1 MSEHF
6 RLADNEVIDVGPPK
20 RRHWR
25 GWVLA
30 AIAIL
35 LLILSRSLGVF
46 LSAAWF
52 SSLGF
57 SSVYWYIFKLKFG
70 LFFAFAFLTAFLLRF
85 VFWLLE
91 KYFKAETLEKR
102 TIVVNNQTFQ
112 VSPERFLRPAFW
124 VVPLLFGI
132 VRSEERRVGKE
143 CRSRWS

>member
-25 GWVLA
+25 RWGLA
-30 AIAIL
+30 AIAL
-35 LLILSRSLGVF
+35 LLLLLSRGPGGF

-52 SSLGF
+52 LSLGF

-70 LFFAFAFLTAFLLRF
+70 LFLGFAFLTAFLLRF

-91 KYFKAETLEKR
+91 KYFSSDTLEKR
-102 TIVVNNQTFQ
+102 TIIVNNQAFQ
-112 VSPERFLRPAFW
+112 VSPERFLRPAF
-124 VVPLLFGI
+124 
-132 VRSEERRVGKE
+132 
-143 CRSRWS
+143 